1 MINLK
6 VRLKN
11 KVFLTTFTTTVIA
24 FVYQMLALFDIV
36 PPITQDKVIELLGL
50 VFTLL
55 GGFGVLHDPTT
66 KGFRDSER
74 AMTYAKP
81 K

>member
-24 FVYQMLALFDIV
+24 FIYQMLALFDIV

-55 GGFGVLHDPTT
+55 GSFGVLHDPTT

-74 AMTYAKP
+74 AMTYAEP

>member
-11 KVFLTTFTTTVIA
+11 KVFLTTFGTTVIA
-24 FVYQMLALFDIV
+24 FIYQMLALFDIV

-50 VFTLL
+50 IFTLL
-55 GGFGVLHDPTT
+55 SGFGVLHDPTT
-66 KGFRDSER
+66 RGFRDSER
-74 AMTYAKP
+74 AMNYERP
-81 K
+81 N